1 VLRYAASLSQRIARI
16 AAGLG
21 KQTGGRMTDVTLG
34 REKSSQPW
42 WSGSVHVGPWKTDI
56 SDHSNQRPLAEPP
69 TTEPALSA
77 QRDLTPHT
85 ADVILPAQPFADT
98 AK

>member
-1 VLRYAASLSQRIARI
+1 
-16 AAGLG
+16 
-21 KQTGGRMTDVTLG
+21 MTDVTLG
-34 REKSSQPW
+34 REQSSQPW

-69 TTEPALSA
+69 TAEPALSA